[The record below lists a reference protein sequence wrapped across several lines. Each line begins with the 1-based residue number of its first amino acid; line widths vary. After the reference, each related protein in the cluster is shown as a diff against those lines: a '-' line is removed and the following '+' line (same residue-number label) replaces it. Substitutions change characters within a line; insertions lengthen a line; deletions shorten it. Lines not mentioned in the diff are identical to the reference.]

1 MTTTGVNPADRAGER
16 LHHASAAPARHD
28 LGAMGANSDRRALSD
43 PLGPSTDHQPL
54 NAADRL
60 MLVGHDGM
68 RSIDHAGF
76 QCQSHLWLSGRVDVP
91 TLRRALE
98 ALHCHYPVM
107 TARLDKFPPAAP
119 SPRRKPQPA
128 GPRWAFQNNTPVE
141 LHEAT
146 LDASDEAAVWRY
158 GGRWFDEPLDL
169 PRMNPIGFHLL
180 HLPDGRDVFLLRWSH
195 VLMDGKAPELVV
207 HEISQRF
214 ADPSLPASPPPAG
227 DEMQAHLAKFDRKL
241 RRQAAARVI
250 RSHIRLP
257 VRPLTLVPP
266 DAPDWVTGPF
276 RMIVRTLDADAT
288 ERCAARVKRLC
299 GFNNM
304 APVVLASVFR
314 ACLQHTPRRV
324 KGRSLLQT
332 DVPLN
337 LRPPGSTQP
346 LFRNFMA
353 FISLG
358 ARVRD
363 LARRDDLAQQLNV
376 QMREQLRRGI
386 DLGNLQMMAFM
397 SRYDRMLAKHI
408 KSHMQKSPMAL
419 GFGFL
424 GPAFGGMESFCDVP
438 VERFYTL
445 NSALAPPGITLQ
457 VNVHRGRLNFALTYV
472 GDAVPDSL
480 AQAFLDTMVA
490 DLLDERASR

>member
-1 MTTTGVNPADRAGER
+1 
-16 LHHASAAPARHD
+16 
-28 LGAMGANSDRRALSD
+28 
-43 PLGPSTDHQPL
+43 
-54 NAADRL
+54 

-76 QCQSHLWLSGRVDVP
+76 QCQSHLWLAGRVDVP
-91 TLRRALE
+91 ALRGALE
-98 ALHCHYPVM
+98 TLHQHYPVM
-107 TARLDKFPPAAP
+107 TARLEKYPSTPSSLGRTPP
-119 SPRRKPQPA
+119 ST
-128 GPRWAFQNNTPVE
+128 GPRWVFQNNTSVE
-141 LHEAT
+141 LNEVT
-146 LDASDEAAVWRY
+146 LDAADEAAVRRY
-158 GGRWFDEPLDL
+158 AERRFDEPLDL

-207 HEISQRF
+207 HELNRRF
-214 ADPSLPASPPPAG
+214 EDPGLPAPPPPDG
-227 DEMQAHLAKFDRKL
+227 DEMQAHLAKFDRNV
-241 RRQAAARVI
+241 RRKAAARVI
-250 RSHIRLP
+250 RSHLRLP

-276 RMIVRTLDADAT
+276 RMIIRTLDAGAT
-288 ERCAARVKRLC
+288 EQFVARVKRLC
-299 GFNNM
+299 GFNNL
-304 APVVLASVFR
+304 APAVLASVFR

-324 KGRSLLQT
+324 KRRSLLQT

-363 LARRDDLAQQLNV
+363 LGRRDDLTQQLNV

-386 DLGNLQMMAFM
+386 DLGNLQMMSFM
-397 SRYDRMLAKHI
+397 SRYDRMLARHI
-408 KSHMQKSPMAL
+408 KTHMQKSPMAL

-424 GPAFGGMESFCDVP
+424 GPAFGGMQAFCGVP

-457 VNVHRGRLNFALTYV
+457 VNLHRGRLNFALTYV

-480 AQAFLDTMVA
+480 AQAFLDTMIA
-490 DLLDERASR
+490 DLQDDRASR

>member
-28 LGAMGANSDRRALSD
+28 LGATSAHT
-43 PLGPSTDHQPL
+43 GPREMSASYPPAPDHQPL

-76 QCQSHLWLSGRVDVP
+76 QCQSHLWLAGRVNVP
-91 TLRRALE
+91 ALRRALE
-98 ALHCHYPVM
+98 TLHRHYPVM
-107 TARLDKFPPAAP
+107 TARLDKYPSTPP
-119 SPRRKPQPA
+119 SLGRKPQSA
-128 GPRWAFQNNTPVE
+128 GPRWVYQHNTPVE
-141 LHEAT
+141 FHEAS
-146 LDASDEAAVWRY
+146 LDAADEAAGWRY
-158 GGRWFDEPLDL
+158 GERWFDEPLDL

-207 HEISQRF
+207 HEINRRF
-214 ADPSLPASPPPAG
+214 DDPDLPAPTPSAG
-227 DEMQAHLAKFDRKL
+227 DEMQVHLAKFDRNV
-241 RRQAAARVI
+241 RRKAAARVV

-288 ERCAARVKRLC
+288 ERFVARVKRLC

-304 APVVLASVFR
+304 APAVLASVFR
-314 ACLQHTPRRV
+314 ACLQHTPRRI
-324 KGRSLLQT
+324 KRRSLLQT

-337 LRPPGSTQP
+337 LRPPGSIQP

-363 LARRDDLAQQLNV
+363 LGRRDDLTQQLNV

-386 DLGNLQMMAFM
+386 DLGNLQMMSFM
-397 SRYDRMLAKHI
+397 SRYDRMLARHI
-408 KSHMQKSPMAL
+408 KTHMQKSPMAL

-424 GPAFGGMESFCDVP
+424 GPAFGGMEAFCGVP

-457 VNVHRGRLNFALTYV
+457 VNLHRGCLNFALTYV

-480 AQAFLDTMVA
+480 AQAFLDTMLK
-490 DLLDERASR
+490 DLISERG

>member
-1 MTTTGVNPADRAGER
+1 
-16 LHHASAAPARHD
+16 
-28 LGAMGANSDRRALSD
+28 
-43 PLGPSTDHQPL
+43 
-54 NAADRL
+54 

-76 QCQSHLWLSGRVDVP
+76 QCQSHLWLAGRVDVP
-91 TLRRALE
+91 ALRRALKT
-98 ALHCHYPVM
+98 LHRHYPVM

-119 SPRRKPQPA
+119 SPRRRPQPA
-128 GPRWAFQNNTPVE
+128 GPRWVFQNNASVE
-141 LHEAT
+141 FHEVT
-146 LDASDEAAVWRY
+146 LDASDEVAVWRY
-158 GGRWFDEPLDL
+158 GERLFDEPLDL

-207 HEISQRF
+207 HEISRRF
-214 ADPSLPASPPPAG
+214 EDPNLPAPPPPAG
-227 DEMQAHLAKFDRKL
+227 DEMQAHLAKFDRKV
-241 RRQAAARVI
+241 RRRAAARVI

-257 VRPLTLVPP
+257 AKPLTLVPP

-288 ERCAARVKRLC
+288 QRFAERVKRLC
-299 GFNNM
+299 GFSNM
-304 APVVLASVFR
+304 APAVLASVFR

-324 KGRSLLQT
+324 KRRSSLQT

-353 FISLG
+353 FISLS

-363 LARRDDLAQQLNV
+363 LGRRDDLTQQLNA

-397 SRYDRMLAKHI
+397 SRYDRMLTKHI

-424 GPAFGGMESFCDVP
+424 GPAFGGMESFCGVP

-480 AQAFLDTMVA
+480 AQAFLDTMIA
-490 DLLDERASR
+490 DLLMDRA